1 MMQNTFKKTIHLE
14 LTTKCR
20 LECPKCDR
28 TIALDKGTLVNTDMP
43 FELVEKYASNDEY
56 SKFTLCGSFGDP
68 IYYPRFLDI
77 IKTFKDNNKTVDI
90 FTNSSGKKLDW
101 WHELFSMLDPND
113 KIWFGIDG
121 LEDTCGMYRVNFTE
135 KDFHFAMQLM
145 KIARHEYGLNPIWIF
160 IAFRFNEH
168 QVEEAKMRA
177 KEIGIDFCLRK
188 SSRWD
193 KNDNLMPTNKNLIS
207 IKSIV

>member
-1 MMQNTFKKTIHLE
+1 MQNTIKKTVHLE

-28 TIALDKGTLVNTDMP
+28 TIALRKNTLSNKDMP
-43 FELVEKYASNDEY
+43 FELIEKYASNDNY

-68 IYYPRFLDI
+68 IYHPRFLDI
-77 IKTFKDNNKTVDI
+77 IRTFKANNKIVDI
-90 FTNSSGKKLDW
+90 FTNSSGKKIEW

-121 LEDTCGMYRVNFTE
+121 LEDTCGIYRVNFT
-135 KDFHFAMQLM
+135 KQDFHFAMQLM
-145 KIARHEYGLNPIWIF
+145 TIARHEYGLNPIWIF

-168 QVEEAKMRA
+168 QIEEAKEKADKM
-177 KEIGIDFCLRK
+177 GISFCLRK

-193 KNDNLMPTNKNLIS
+193 REDILKPINKELIS
-207 IKSIV
+207 KKSIV